1 MMKFLK
7 ENSRELLKLPTEK
20 TLLEDPEFHL
30 YVVLYAKAL
39 FNPNDHFIIPCDLF
53 DTLLAIQHFS
63 IAFISLSIYNAMKKL
78 V

>member
-1 MMKFLK
+1 MTKILR
-7 ENSRELLKLPTEK
+7 ENSGGLLKLPTEK

>member
-63 IAFISLSIYNAMKKL
+63 IAFISLSIYNA
-78 V
+78 